1 MEEME
6 EEARWLGEEMERELR
21 EGASES
27 SL

>member
-1 MEEME
+1 ME